1 MSTEATVTVAM
12 AARELGLTPLGPLPQ
27 PDRALSGAIVSDLLS
42 YVMANG
48 AEGQLW
54 VTLQGHANIV
64 AVAALA
70 GLAAVVVAGGFEPEA
85 ETRERAQEERVALFA
100 SADNAFTLAG
110 KLYALGLR

>member
-1 MSTEATVTVAM
+1 MNDTLTVGQVAAELELTMLVAADPERTVD
-12 AARELGLTPLGPLPQ
+12 GV
-27 PDRALSGAIVSDLLS
+27 IVSDLLS

-48 AEGQLW
+48 ASGQVW

-70 GLAAVVVAGGFEPEA
+70 GLSAIIIAAGFAPEE
-85 ETRERAQEERVALFA
+85 ETRERAEEEGLALFL
-100 SADNAFTLAG
+100 ADESAFTLAG